1 MFLIINCLIDMTNN
15 QKGEDNLAKVA
26 RELVA
31 PKKGILAADESVKT
45 MGKRLET
52 IGVVSTQENR
62 SRWREIMVD
71 TLGIEKAISGVIL
84 FDETLR
90 LPLPNGKMI
99 ADLLKSKNI
108 HPGIKV
114 DKGVVKFNEQ
124 EETFTQGLDKL
135 EERLSEYK
143 NMGAAFVKWR
153 AVYKVGKKIP
163 TSAAITANSI
173 GLAEYAFLSQ
183 KVGLVPIVEPEA
195 LVLEGDHGIN
205 RSHEVTQR
213 ILKDVFYWL
222 KQFKIQFDGMLL
234 KPNMVLPG
242 KESPNQ
248 TTAGKIAR
256 LTVETLKATVPPQVP
271 GIVFLSGGLTPDQST
286 EYLKTMNKM
295 YQNLPWQLSY
305 SFGRALQQEALKVW
319 MGKPE
324 NVKTAQETLLSRA
337 KKVSQA
343 RDGK

>member
-1 MFLIINCLIDMTNN
+1 MTADQTGGNI
-15 QKGEDNLAKVA
+15 LAKVA

-31 PKKGILAADESVKT
+31 PKKGILAADESTGT
-45 MGKRLET
+45 MKKRLDA
-52 IGVVSTQENR
+52 IGVEATPENR
-62 SRWREIMVD
+62 SMWREIMVD
-71 TLGIEKAISGVIL
+71 ALGIEEAISGVIL

-114 DKGVVKFNEQ
+114 DKGVVKFNQQ

-135 EERLSEYK
+135 EERLLEYK
-143 NMGAAFVKWR
+143 NMGATFVKWR
-153 AVYKVGKKIP
+153 AVYKVSKKMP
-163 TSAAITANSI
+163 TPAAITANSI

-183 KVGLVPIVEPEA
+183 TVGLVPIVEPEA
-195 LVLEGDHGIN
+195 LVLEGDHNID
-205 RSHEVTQR
+205 RSKEVTALV
-213 ILKDVFYWL
+213 LKDVFYWL
-222 KQFKIQFDGMLL
+222 KQFRVQLDGMLL

-242 KESPNQ
+242 KESSNQ
-248 TTAGKIAR
+248 ATAKEIAR
-256 LTVETLKATVPPQVP
+256 LTVETLKATVPEKVP

-295 YQNLPWQLSY
+295 YPNLPWQLSY

-343 RDGK
+343 RDNK